1 MTYSKPEVNALP
13 AISAIT
19 QTPAGKGLNTIKDAV
34 APHKFN
40 ATPLAYEA
48 DE

>member
-1 MTYSKPEVNALP
+1 MTYNKPEATKVASLIE
-13 AISAIT
+13 AIQSQGIKVRPYLLE
-19 QTPAGKGLNTIKDAV
+19 TPDIPYD
-34 APHKFN
+34 

>member
-1 MTYSKPEVNALP
+1 MTYNKPEVKVQS

-19 QTPAGKGLNTIKDAV
+19 QTAAGKGLYTIKDMQ